1 MTSSTEQ
8 KQAAAEK
15 IEELI
20 GKVERAIQGI
30 GPAIQSALDNPLIPD
45 DLKASAM
52 RAVQSVI
59 KQAQTGLA
67 EANKG
72 GLAVAALATSPV
84 GKQAISWRDVAAR
97 ASKLAEAINTQDAV
111 SDLWHGPAKDKYAKA
126 KDLQAKAVSRIES
139 QAGICAGIM
148 DSADVAESDYAAT
161 VLTAIGSWVAAMIAA
176 AAATGTVFGAPAGV
190 VAAYTATVGLLAAL
204 VFAEMKFKGTL
215 KTLAGQLATETGRQ
229 TDFGT
234 GNWPEATNPSF
245 RQATP
250 DEENVDDW
258 EPSKR

>member
-1 MTSSTEQ
+1 MTSSTAQ
-8 KQAAAEK
+8 KLAAAEK
-15 IEELI
+15 IEEVL

-52 RAVQSVI
+52 RSVQAFI
-59 KQAQTGLA
+59 KHAQAGMT
-67 EANKG
+67 EANRSQ
-72 GLAVAALATSPV
+72 LAVAALASSTV
-84 GKQAISWRDVAAR
+84 EQQGISWREVASK
-97 ASKLAEAINTQDAV
+97 ASKLAETINRQDAV
-111 SDLWHGPAKDKYAKA
+111 SELWHGPAKEKYAKA
-126 KDLQAKAVSRIES
+126 KDGQAKAVSRIET
-139 QAGICAGIM
+139 QAELCAGIM
-148 DSADVAESDYAAT
+148 DSAAEAELDCVILSLGAT
-161 VLTAIGSWVAAMIAA
+161 VTWVGLMIGATAL
-176 AAATGTVFGAPAGV
+176 TGTVIGAPAGV
-190 VAAYTATVGLLAAL
+190 VAGVGATVAFVSTLAL
-204 VFAEMKFKGTL
+204 AELKLERTL
-215 KTLAGQLATETGRQ
+215 KTLAGQLTTETGRQ